1 MNRLLLYIFRALE
14 FWSFRALE
22 ALEFYRFR
30 ALEFQ
35 RFTALELKSYQY
47 PTFEDLSYLMS
58 ASHVVET
65 DGQEDEPDEG
75 GEEPVAD
82 DP

>member
-1 MNRLLLYIFRALE
+1 MKRLLLYNSFQ
-14 FWSFRALE
+14 SFRANSVP
-22 ALEFYRFR
+22 AFD
-30 ALEFQ
+30 
-35 RFTALELKSYQY
+35 
-47 PTFEDLSYLMS
+47 DLSYLMS

-65 DGQEDEPDEG
+65 DGQEDEPDDG